1 MKKSAIVILI
11 LFVALTVSTYGQ
23 LAAGYSTDG
32 NTLCLSTNPLHKLCG
47 EFRVN
52 TKSYNQAD
60 WSYNDRGITQAYLLV
75 TLFSSANVGLYTGG
89 GLGVNLLS
97 EGNDKWMSVNIPIG
111 LRMNPFSKL
120 PNLFLTGEYDPM
132 VIIVDNVPIIH
143 SISLGFRYIISKK
156 E

>member
-1 MKKSAIVILI
+1 MKKSAIVVLI
-11 LFVALTVSTYGQ
+11 LFVALTFSAYGQ
-23 LAAGYSTDG
+23 LATGYGTDG

-75 TLFSSANVGLYTGG
+75 TLFSSANVSLYTGG

-143 SISLGFRYIISKK
+143 SISLGFRYIISRK

>member
-1 MKKSAIVILI
+1 MKKSVIVILI
-11 LFVALTVSTYGQ
+11 FIVALNFSAYGQ
-23 LAAGYSTDG
+23 IAIGYGTDG
-32 NTLCLSTNPLHKLCG
+32 NTLCVSTNPVHKLWG

-75 TLFSSANVGLYTGG
+75 TIFSSANASLYTGA

-97 EGNDKWMSVNIPIG
+97 EGNDKWMSVNVPIG

-120 PNLFLTGEYDPM
+120 PDLYLIGEYDPM
-132 VIIVDNVPIIH
+132 VIISDNVPIIH

>member
-23 LAAGYSTDG
+23 LAAGYGTDG

>member
-1 MKKSAIVILI
+1 MKKSAIVLLILI
-11 LFVALTVSTYGQ
+11 VSLPFSAYGQ
-23 LAAGYSTDG
+23 LAIGFGTDG
-32 NTLCLSTNPLHKLCG
+32 NTLCLSTNPLRKLFG

-75 TLFSSANVGLYTGG
+75 TIFSSANVGLYTGG

-97 EGNDKWMSVNIPIG
+97 EGNDKWMSVNFPIG
-111 LRMNPFSKL
+111 LRMSPFSKL
-120 PNLFLTGEYDPM
+120 PYFFLTGEYDPM
-132 VIIVDNVPIIH
+132 LIISDNIPIIH
-143 SISLGFRYIISKK
+143 SISLGFRYIISLK

>member
-1 MKKSAIVILI
+1 MKKSAVVILI
-11 LFVALTVSTYGQ
+11 LFVAMTFSAYGQ
-23 LAAGYSTDG
+23 LAVGYGTDG

-75 TLFSSANVGLYTGG
+75 TIFSSANAGLYTGG

-97 EGNDKWMSVNIPIG
+97 EGNDKWISVNVPIG
-111 LRMNPFSKL
+111 LRINPFSKL

-143 SISLGFRYIISKK
+143 SISLGFRYIISNK